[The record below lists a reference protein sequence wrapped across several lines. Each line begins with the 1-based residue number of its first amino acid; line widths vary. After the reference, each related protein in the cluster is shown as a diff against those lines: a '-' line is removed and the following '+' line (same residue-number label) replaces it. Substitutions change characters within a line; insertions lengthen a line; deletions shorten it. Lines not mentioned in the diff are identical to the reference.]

1 MSETEETPVSD
12 EQGDS
17 SESLGDFKDEPSSIG
32 PADGGDGFGDGQ
44 DAGPAPKHEISDDD
58 L

>member
-32 PADGGDGFGDGQ
+32 PADGGDGFGDG
-44 DAGPAPKHEISDDD
+44 
-58 L
+58 